1 VPSQFDGAF
10 SQQGDT
16 MKTIIK
22 LPEVMAITT
31 FSRSTIYRLIE
42 MGEFPIQIKLAER
55 SIGWIEQEV
64 LDYVDNCIDQRE
76 VSHKVTELVDL
87 EVKSC

>member
-1 VPSQFDGAF
+1 
-10 SQQGDT
+10 

-64 LDYVDNCIDQRE
+64 EDYMENKINERE
-76 VSHKVTELVDL
+76 VVHEVTELVDL

>member
-1 VPSQFDGAF
+1 
-10 SQQGDT
+10 
-16 MKTIIK
+16 
-22 LPEVMAITT
+22 
-31 FSRSTIYRLIE
+31 

-64 LDYVDNCIDQRE
+64 EDYMENKINERE
-76 VSHKVTELVDL
+76 VVHEVTELVDL

>member
-1 VPSQFDGAF
+1 
-10 SQQGDT
+10 

-64 LDYVDNCIDQRE
+64 EDYIENKINERE
-76 VSHKVTELVDL
+76 VVHEVTELVDL
-87 EVKSC
+87 RIG

>member
-1 VPSQFDGAF
+1 
-10 SQQGDT
+10 

-64 LDYVDNCIDQRE
+64 EDYMENKINERE
-76 VSHKVTELVDL
+76 VVHEVTELVDL
-87 EVKSC
+87 RIG

>member
-1 VPSQFDGAF
+1 
-10 SQQGDT
+10 

-64 LDYVDNCIDQRE
+64 EDYMENKINERE
-76 VSHKVTELVDL
+76 VVHEETELVEL